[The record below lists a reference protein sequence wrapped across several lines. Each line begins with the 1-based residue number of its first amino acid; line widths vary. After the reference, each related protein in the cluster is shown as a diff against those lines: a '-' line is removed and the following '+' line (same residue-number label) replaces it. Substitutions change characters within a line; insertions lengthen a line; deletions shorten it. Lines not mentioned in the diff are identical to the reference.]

1 MNLLTDTIREASLH
15 DPVLLDETLTAID
28 PADGMACVDATFGYG
43 GLAQSILDA
52 ADCRVWG
59 IDRDPQAIS
68 GGRALVA
75 QYRPRLTLVP
85 GSFGDMERLL
95 AAEGC
100 PAQIDTVVFDL
111 GVSSPQLDTPERGFS
126 FRFDGPLDMR
136 MGAEGVSAADI
147 VNQLPES
154 ELARVIFSYGE
165 ERMARRVARA
175 IVQMRQRTPIE
186 RTSQLAQ
193 IVRSAVPRGADG
205 QDPATRT
212 FQALRI
218 YVNDEIGELERG
230 LAAAERLLKPG
241 GRLAVISFHSLEDRT
256 VKDFL
261 RRRAIGAPAPSRHQ
275 PPGPGNGRRL
285 PSFRLI
291 ERRSIAPTEAE
302 RAANPRS
309 RSARLRWA
317 ERTDAPPMP
326 DLSNYQERG

>member
-1 MNLLTDTIREASLH
+1 MNLLSNPIREASLH

-28 PADGMACVDATFGYG
+28 PVDGSICIDATFGYG

-52 ADCRVWG
+52 ADCALWG
-59 IDRDPQAIS
+59 IDRDPHAIS
-68 GGRALVA
+68 GGAELVA
-75 QYRPRLTLVP
+75 QYRPRLTLVS

-95 AAEGC
+95 VEAGC
-100 PAQIDTVVFDL
+100 PSRIDTVVFDL

-136 MGAEGVSAADI
+136 MAGEGVSAADI
-147 VNQLPES
+147 VNELPES
-154 ELARVIFSYGE
+154 ELARIIFTYGE

-175 IVQMRQRTPIE
+175 IVQMRGREPIDRTG
-186 RTSQLAQ
+186 QLAQ
-193 IVRSAVPRGADG
+193 IVRSVVPRGADG
-205 QDPATRT
+205 HDPATRT

-230 LAAAERLLKPG
+230 LAAAERLLTPG

-261 RRRAIGAPAPSRHQ
+261 RRRAIGAPAPSRHL
-275 PPGPGNGRRL
+275 PPSPNGNGRRQ
-285 PSFRLI
+285 PSFRLL
-291 ERRSIAPTEAE
+291 ERRPIAPTEAE
-302 RAANPRS
+302 RAANPRA

-317 ERTDAPPMP
+317 ERTDAPAMVEF
-326 DLSNYQERG
+326 S